1 MEDAV
6 IKSICR
12 SFCCFV
18 GVSAAIFSQQAFVAQ
33 IPAAP
38 AMWSTSSFQ
47 NIPFGASATYTPGY
61 TFAEVIP
68 ASSLN
73 PIFQR
78 VTEVSFPPSATGSWS
93 CNTVFIALGHL
104 PNPIPCPFSFPSP
117 TGSTIGS
124 FLDLTV
130 LWDSASQGPF
140 TWPWV
145 ADSWSPMGFAAGGGT
160 NFVWNGVNDVGFF
173 VTFQNSVVTSGGIR
187 TTGNVPP
194 ARMYAAGYQA
204 SASSASG
211 CNTAGGL
218 FTRLDCVPLFPF
230 NVTTTGVADVL
241 ITPVPSGAVP
251 GSTEGFTFA
260 SFATPTPLGAGWVF
274 GLTPDALLFSIVSI
288 PAAVGNP
295 LHYVVSPGAY
305 PDVPFAI
312 GPGGLTSLIGVTVDF
327 VQVSLAPGFYLLH
340 VSNAARVTF

>member
-1 MEDAV
+1 MEDAM

-12 SFCCFV
+12 FFRCFV
-18 GVSAAIFSQQAFVAQ
+18 GVSAALFSQQAFVAQ

-38 AMWSTSSFQ
+38 AMWSTSSYQ
-47 NIPFGASATYTPGY
+47 NIPFGSSATYTAGY

-68 ASSLN
+68 ASLLN
-73 PIFQR
+73 PIFRQ

-93 CNTVFIALGHL
+93 CNTVFMALGHL

-117 TGSTIGS
+117 AGSTIGS

-130 LWDSASQGPF
+130 LWDSAVQGPF

-145 ADSWSPMGFAAGGGT
+145 ADSWSSMGFAAAGGT
-160 NFVWNGVNDVGFF
+160 NFVWNGINDVGFF
-173 VTFQNSVVTSGGIR
+173 VTFQNSVVTTGGIR
-187 TTGNVPP
+187 TASIVPP

-204 SASSASG
+204 SVTTITA
-211 CNTAGGL
+211 CNTGGGL
-218 FTRLDCVPLFPF
+218 FTQLSCVPLFPF

-241 ITPVPSGAVP
+241 ITAVPSVAVP

-260 SFATPTPLGAGWVF
+260 SFATPTPLGGGWVF
-274 GLTPDALLFSIVSI
+274 GLTPDALLLSIVSI
-288 PAAVGNP
+288 PAAIGNP
-295 LHYVVSPGAY
+295 LHYVVWPGAY

-312 GPGGLTSLIGVTVDF
+312 GPGGLIPFIGMTIDF
-327 VQVSLAPGFYLLH
+327 VQASFGPGFTLLH

>member
-1 MEDAV
+1 M

-12 SFCCFV
+12 AFCCFV
-18 GVSAAIFSQQAFVAQ
+18 GVSAALLSQQAFVAQ

-38 AMWSTSSFQ
+38 STWSTSSYQ
-47 NIPFGASATYTPGY
+47 NIPFGSNATYTAGY
-61 TFAEVIP
+61 TFAQVTP

-73 PIFQR
+73 PVFRR
-78 VTEVSFPPSATGSWS
+78 VTELSFPPSATGSWS
-93 CNTVFIALGHL
+93 CNTVFMALGHL
-104 PNPIPCPFSFPSP
+104 PNPIPCPFSFPST
-117 TGSTIGS
+117 TGSTNGS

-130 LWDSASQGPF
+130 IWDSAVQGPF

-145 ADSWSPMGFAAGGGT
+145 ADSWSPMGFAAAGGT
-160 NFVWNGVNDVGFF
+160 NFVWDGINDVGFF
-173 VTFQNSVVTSGGIR
+173 VTFQSSVVTTGGIR
-187 TTGNVPP
+187 TGPIVPP
-194 ARMYAAGYQA
+194 ARMYAPGYQA
-204 SASSASG
+204 TVTTSTA
-211 CNTAGGL
+211 CNTSGGL
-218 FTRLDCVPLFPF
+218 FMRLTCVPLYPF

-241 ITPVPSGAVP
+241 ITPVPSVAVP

-288 PAAVGNP
+288 PPSVGNP

-305 PDVPFAI
+305 PDIPFAI
-312 GPGGLTSLIGVTVDF
+312 GPGGVASLVGLTVDF
-327 VQVSLAPGFYLLH
+327 VQVSLAPGFTLLH